1 MKMNFVICINNQGY
15 EASLERWKV
24 YRTKKDRRAVAL
36 DHTRVIDE
44 SGDDYL
50 YPRDYF
56 MAIDL
61 PKPLAEAMAASR

>member
-1 MKMNFVICINNQGY
+1 MEPNFGICIKNQGY

-24 YRTKKDRRAVAL
+24 YRTMQDTQAVAL
-36 DHTRVIDE
+36 DHIRVIDE
-44 SGDDYL
+44 SDDDYL
-50 YPRDYF
+50 YPSDYF